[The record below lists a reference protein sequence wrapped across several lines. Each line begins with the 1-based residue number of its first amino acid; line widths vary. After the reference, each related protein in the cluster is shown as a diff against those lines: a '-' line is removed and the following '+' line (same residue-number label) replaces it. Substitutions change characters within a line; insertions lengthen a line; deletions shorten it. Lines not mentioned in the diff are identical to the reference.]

1 VDKKM
6 SSNFNTK
13 IGVKVVNPATGEEY
27 PIIPI
32 ISVTPNISTPKSHEH
47 SLEADMVGK
56 TRGPSEFSFT
66 ITCKASK
73 DEIDPLKNPAKWL
86 SLLQLKEIEFDI
98 VFGEVYSE
106 GAPSQQWAF
115 ADFSLNKCMITNGSP
130 SNLVLNGSPV
140 ATFNGICSEVNM
152 DGEVF
157 DGFFNLP

>member
-1 VDKKM
+1 M
-6 SSNFNTK
+6 SSDFKTK
-13 IGVKVVNPATGEEY
+13 IAVKAVNPATGEEF
-27 PIIPI
+27 PLLPI
-32 ISVTPNISTPKSHEH
+32 ISISPNISTPKSHEH

-56 TRGPSEFSFT
+56 TRGNSEFSFT
-66 ITCKASK
+66 LTCKAVKNSV
-73 DEIDPLKNPAKWL
+73 DPQKNPAKWL
-86 SLLQLKEIEFDI
+86 SYLQLKEIEFDI

-106 GAPSQQWAF
+106 GAPSQNWAF
-115 ADFSLNKCMITNGSP
+115 ADFGLNKCMITNGTP